1 MAAADVRDMLDLPA
15 DGQHPRPHKKQKVV
29 EKRPEGITRE
39 LFALLGERAPP
50 IAINENRY
58 KGRPKW
64 MSKTKVRP
72 WRMTPFT
79 NAARSDGL
87 VLRHW
92 QRETDIPKQAPP
104 PEGTEM
110 EVDEKKKEEEKS
122 SAVDG
127 SIYPFAKY
135 NIKAQVPKRYTDE
148 QYNRYLKSDDWTREE
163 TDYLMDL
170 VEEYD
175 LRWVVI
181 ADRYD
186 YQPRGTDA
194 GAEGNAT
201 AMVPAQRYR
210 TMEQMKARYYTVAAN
225 MLALEHPP
233 SEMSEAEF
241 DLHEKMM
248 KFDPERERARK
259 ELAGLQLNRS
269 ADEVREEMILLEE
282 LKRITANEQQFIAER
297 RELYSRLEVPISV
310 GNTTM
315 YQSSQGLSQLLQMLL
330 QADKSKKRRSI
341 LGPEAAAASPAAQTP
356 AGNAPSSARDSRADT
371 PTGPTAAT
379 NKKSVAAAAAAA
391 NKEAQQTIKT
401 LTPAEEAKY
410 GVQHHDRLAPG
421 VQFRSDRAQK
431 LTQAK
436 SNIQTQKLAAALN
449 ELEVPLRLV
458 MPTER
463 VCKEFERLIHSVNL
477 LLDAR
482 KVSEKVESE
491 IRIIEA
497 AKAEK
502 ERKEREAR
510 GETEKDQEKKP
521 QVKTESDDQQQQQP
535 TPTTTA
541 PIPEGGDATTST
553 EGTSSNPTTTS
564 DGQDKSNK
572 SSAEK
577 PNDAPATGPADNNT
591 TATADGENAN
601 GDNKDK
607 DDSASHKRSASVLS
621 SVSDKSAKR
630 QKK

>member
-15 DGQHPRPHKKQKVV
+15 EGQPRPHKKQKVV

-39 LFALLGERAPP
+39 LYALLGERAPP

-64 MSKTKVRP
+64 MSKLRVRP

-79 NAARSDGL
+79 NSARSDDL
-87 VLRHW
+87 VLHHW
-92 QRETDIPKQAPP
+92 QRQ
-104 PEGTEM
+104 PEPAKPALEGSEM
-110 EVDEKKKEEEKS
+110 EVDDQQKPEEDASKPLEQE
-122 SAVDG
+122 
-127 SIYPFAKY
+127 YMFAKY
-135 NIKAQVPKRYTDE
+135 NIKARVPNRYTDDE
-148 QYNRYLKSDDWTREE
+148 YNRHLKSDDWSREE
-163 TDYLMDL
+163 TDYLMDI

-186 YQPRGTDA
+186 FQPRSEDSTS
-194 GAEGNAT
+194 NAN
-201 AMVPAQRYR
+201 ALVPAKRYR
-210 TMEQMKARYYTVAAN
+210 TMEQMKSRYYFVAAS

-259 ELAGLQLNRS
+259 ELAALQLNRT
-269 ADEVREEMILLEE
+269 ADEVREEGILLEE
-282 LKRITANEQQFIAER
+282 LKRITANEQDFISER
-297 RELYSRLEVPISV
+297 RELYSRLEVPVSV

-315 YQSSQGLSQLLQMLL
+315 YQSSQGLSQLLQTLL
-330 QADKSKKRRSI
+330 QADKSKKRRSL
-341 LGPEAAAASPAAQTP
+341 LGPEGAAPSPAGQTP
-356 AGNAPSSARDSRADT
+356 APSAGGARDSRADT
-371 PTGPTAAT
+371 PSTAPAAPTS
-379 NKKSVAAAAAAA
+379 KKAAAAAAA
-391 NKEAQQTIKT
+391 AAKQQEAQQTVRT

-410 GVQHHDRLAPG
+410 GVQHHERLAPS

-436 SNIQTQKLAAALN
+436 SNVQTQKLAAALA

-463 VCKEFERLIHSVNL
+463 VCKEFEKLIHSVNL

-491 IRIIEA
+491 IRVLEA
-497 AKAEK
+497 AKEER
-502 ERKEREAR
+502 ERKEREAK
-510 GETEKDQEKKP
+510 EKENP
-521 QVKTESDDQQQQQP
+521 QVKTEQDDNP
-535 TPTTTA
+535 APAPDPANAAVPAPSTA
-541 PIPEGGDATTST
+541 GTAT
-553 EGTSSNPTTTS
+553 ETSSGGTGNRAGNP
-564 DGQDKSNK
+564 
-572 SSAEK
+572 
-577 PNDAPATGPADNNT
+577 DAG
-591 TATADGENAN
+591 ADGNTAQTSA
-601 GDNKDK
+601 KDQE
-607 DDSASHKRSASVLS
+607 ATSHKRSASVLS
-621 SVSDKSAKR
+621 NSSDNDSKR

>member
-79 NAARSDGL
+79 NVARSDDL

-92 QRETDIPKQAPP
+92 QRQTDIPSQAPAP
-104 PEGTEM
+104 DGNEM
-110 EVDEKKKEEEKS
+110 EVDEKKEERS
-122 SAVDG
+122 GAVDG
-127 SIYPFAKY
+127 SVYPFAKY

-148 QYNRYLKSDDWTREE
+148 QYNRHLKSDDWSREE

-186 YQPRGTDA
+186 YQPRGTDT
-194 GAEGNAT
+194 GSEGNAT
-201 AMVPAQRYR
+201 ALVTAQRYR
-210 TMEQMKARYYTVAAN
+210 SMEHMKARYYTVAAN

-259 ELAGLQLNRS
+259 DLAALQLNRS
-269 ADEVREEMILLEE
+269 ADEVREEAILLEE

-371 PTGPTAAT
+371 PTGPTAPT
-379 NKKSVAAAAAAA
+379 NKKSAAAAAAA
-391 NKEAQQTIKT
+391 ASKEVQQTVKT
-401 LTPAEEAKY
+401 LTPAEEARY
-410 GVQHHDRLAPG
+410 GVQHHDRLTAG

-482 KVSEKVESE
+482 KVSEKIESE
-491 IRIIEA
+491 IRVIEA

-510 GETEKDQEKKP
+510 GETEKDQEKETE
-521 QVKTESDDQQQQQP
+521 VKTEQDDQP
-535 TPTTTA
+535 TG
-541 PIPEGGDATTST
+541 PIPQGGDATATTNDPTSVPATST
-553 EGTSSNPTTTS
+553 ETSKPNSNGQEPSSNA
-564 DGQDKSNK
+564 
-572 SSAEK
+572 SAEGQK
-577 PNDAPATGPADNNT
+577 DAPATAG
-591 TATADGENAN
+591 TADGENAN
-601 GDNKDK
+601 GDKDK
-607 DDSASHKRSASVLS
+607 DGSAAHKRSASVLS
-621 SVSDKSAKR
+621 SVSDKSTKR

>member
-15 DGQHPRPHKKQKVV
+15 EGQGPPKPHKKPKVV

-50 IAINENRY
+50 IAIQENKY

-64 MSKTKVRP
+64 MSKMRVRP

-79 NAARSDGL
+79 NSARSDGL

-92 QRETDIPKQAPP
+92 QRQPDIANQPP
-104 PEGTEM
+104 PEDAM
-110 EVDEKKKEEEKS
+110 DLDEKKEDAEAPKPLEQE
-122 SAVDG
+122 
-127 SIYPFAKY
+127 YPFAKY

-148 QYNRYLKSDDWTREE
+148 QYNKHLKSDDWSREE

-186 YQPRGTDA
+186 YQPPQPSEAEANA
-194 GAEGNAT
+194 GAL
-201 AMVPAQRYR
+201 VPAKRYR
-210 TMEQMKARYYTVAAN
+210 TMEQMKARYYFVAAT

-241 DLHEKMM
+241 DLYEKMM

-259 ELAGLQLNRS
+259 DLAALQLNRT
-269 ADEVREEMILLEE
+269 ADEVREEGILLEE
-282 LKRITANEQQFIAER
+282 LKRITANEQNFITER
-297 RELYSRLEVPISV
+297 RELYQRLEVPVSV

-315 YQSSQGLSQLLQMLL
+315 YQSSQGLSQLLQTLL
-330 QADKSKKRRSI
+330 QADKSKKRRTL
-341 LGPEAAAASPAAQTP
+341 LGPEGGAPSPASQTP
-356 AGNAPSSARDSRADT
+356 QNVPSNVRDSRADT
-371 PTGPTAAT
+371 PTGPPAAPSTKKTAAQ
-379 NKKSVAAAAAAA
+379 A
-391 NKEAQQTIKT
+391 NKEAQQAVKT

-410 GVQHHDRLAPG
+410 GVQHHDRLTPG
-421 VQFRSDRAQK
+421 VQFRSDKAQK

-436 SNIQTQKLAAALN
+436 SNVQAQKLAAALA

-463 VCKEFERLIHSVNL
+463 VCKEFEKLIHSVNL

-482 KVSEKVESE
+482 KVAEKVESE
-491 IRIIEA
+491 IRVLEA
-497 AKAEK
+497 AKAER
-502 ERKEREAR
+502 ERREREAAAAAAQQQ
-510 GETEKDQEKKP
+510 GKEKEKTE
-521 QVKTESDDQQQQQP
+521 VKTESAEEQP
-535 TPTTTA
+535 VPSAPGGGEGEAPAAAAASTA
-541 PIPEGGDATTST
+541 AP
-553 EGTSSNPTTTS
+553 
-564 DGQDKSNK
+564 
-572 SSAEK
+572 SAE
-577 PNDAPATGPADNNT
+577 APTASSGGAGEKIEGPGNVEEAPKQ
-591 TATADGENAN
+591 AEGAEAAAGGA
-601 GDNKDK
+601 
-607 DDSASHKRSASVLS
+607 DSAAPGTPSGNSHKRSASVMS
-621 SVSDKSAKR
+621 SVSDKSNKR

>member
-15 DGQHPRPHKKQKVV
+15 EGQPRPHKKQKVV

-39 LFALLGERAPP
+39 LYALLGERAPP

-64 MSKTKVRP
+64 MSKLRVRP
-72 WRMTPFT
+72 WRMAPFT
-79 NAARSDGL
+79 NEARSDGL
-87 VLRHW
+87 VLHHW
-92 QRETDIPKQAPP
+92 QRQGDTAKPALEGPETEGEEQKQDEGAPQTP
-104 PEGTEM
+104 DQE
-110 EVDEKKKEEEKS
+110 
-122 SAVDG
+122 
-127 SIYPFAKY
+127 YLFAKY
-135 NIKAQVPKRYTDE
+135 NVKARVPRRYTDE
-148 QYNRYLKSDDWTREE
+148 EYNRHLKSDDWSRQE

-186 YQPRGTDA
+186 FQPHPVDA
-194 GAEGNAT
+194 ETNSSAL
-201 AMVPAQRYR
+201 VPANQVR
-210 TMEQMKARYYTVAAN
+210 TMEHMKARYYFVAAS

-248 KFDPERERARK
+248 KFEPERERARK
-259 ELAGLQLNRS
+259 ELAALQLQRT
-269 ADEVREEMILLEE
+269 ADAVREEGVLLEE
-282 LKRITANEQQFIAER
+282 LKRITANEQNFIAER

-315 YQSSQGLSQLLQMLL
+315 YQSSQGLSQLLQTLL

-341 LGPEAAAASPAAQTP
+341 LGPEGAAPSPAAQTP
-356 AGNAPSSARDSRADT
+356 APNANARDSRGET
-371 PTGPTAAT
+371 PSNAPAAPT
-379 NKKSVAAAAAAA
+379 NKKAAAVAAA
-391 NKEAQQTIKT
+391 NKEAQQNIRT
-401 LTPAEEAKY
+401 LTASEETRY

-436 SNIQTQKLAAALN
+436 SNVQTQKLAAALA

-463 VCKEFERLIHSVNL
+463 VCKEFEKLIHSVNL

-482 KVSEKVESE
+482 KVAEKVESE
-491 IRIIEA
+491 IRVLEA
-497 AKAEK
+497 AKQERERKAKEAKEK
-502 ERKEREAR
+502 E
-510 GETEKDQEKKP
+510 KP
-521 QVKTESDDQQQQQP
+521 EVKTEQDDNPAP
-535 TPTTTA
+535 TA
-541 PIPEGGDATTST
+541 DVATESTGAASAALPST
-553 EGTSSNPTTTS
+553 EGQAETAGGTENQEVEAGSGNTGESTARESTS
-564 DGQDKSNK
+564 Q
-572 SSAEK
+572 
-577 PNDAPATGPADNNT
+577 
-591 TATADGENAN
+591 
-601 GDNKDK
+601 
-607 DDSASHKRSASVLS
+607 KRSASVLS
-621 SVSDKSAKR
+621 NTSDKSTKR

>member
-15 DGQHPRPHKKQKVV
+15 EGQPRPHKKQKVV

-64 MSKTKVRP
+64 MSKLRVRP
-72 WRMTPFT
+72 WRMTPFV
-79 NAARSDGL
+79 NGARPDGL

-92 QRETDIPKQAPP
+92 QRQHEPAKVPAL
-104 PEGTEM
+104 EGS
-110 EVDEKKKEEEKS
+110 EVEDEKKDETTDTS
-122 SAVDG
+122 SAETPQKD
-127 SIYPFAKY
+127 SMFSKY
-135 NIKAQVPKRYTDE
+135 NVKARVPNRYTDE
-148 QYNRYLKSDDWTREE
+148 EYNRHLKSDDWTRQE

-186 YQPRGTDA
+186 YQPHPVDSET
-194 GAEGNAT
+194 NAN
-201 AMVPAQRYR
+201 ALVPAKRYR
-210 TMEQMKARYYTVAAN
+210 TMEQMKARYYFIAAS

-241 DLHEKMM
+241 ELHEKML
-248 KFDPERERARK
+248 KFDADRERSRK
-259 ELAGLQLNRS
+259 ELAALQLNRT
-269 ADEVREEMILLEE
+269 ADDVREESILLEE
-282 LKRITANEQQFIAER
+282 LKRITANEQDFIAER

-315 YQSSQGLSQLLQMLL
+315 YQSSQGLSQLLQTLL

-341 LGPEAAAASPAAQTP
+341 LGPEAGAAPSPASQTP
-356 AGNAPSSARDSRADT
+356 APNAPSSTRDSRADT
-371 PTGPTAAT
+371 PNAAPAAPA
-379 NKKSVAAAAAAA
+379 NKKAAAAAAAAAA
-391 NKEAQQTIKT
+391 NKEAQQAIRT

-436 SNIQTQKLAAALN
+436 SNVQTQKLAAALA

-463 VCKEFERLIHSVNL
+463 VCKEFEKLIHSVNL
-477 LLDAR
+477 LLEAR
-482 KVSEKVESE
+482 KVAEKVESE
-491 IRIIEA
+491 IRVLEA
-497 AKAEK
+497 AKEER
-502 ERKEREAR
+502 ERKVKEAQ
-510 GETEKDQEKKP
+510 EKDKPEVKSEQE
-521 QVKTESDDQQQQQP
+521 DQP
-535 TPTTTA
+535 LPAAEATDGGAGAENPA
-541 PIPEGGDATTST
+541 DAAEGGES
-553 EGTSSNPTTTS
+553 G
-564 DGQDKSNK
+564 
-572 SSAEK
+572 EK
-577 PNDAPATGPADNNT
+577 VG
-591 TATADGENAN
+591 G
-601 GDNKDK
+601 GDVERT
-607 DDSASHKRSASVLS
+607 SHKRSASVLS
-621 SVSDKSAKR
+621 NTSDKSTKR
-630 QKK
+630 QRK